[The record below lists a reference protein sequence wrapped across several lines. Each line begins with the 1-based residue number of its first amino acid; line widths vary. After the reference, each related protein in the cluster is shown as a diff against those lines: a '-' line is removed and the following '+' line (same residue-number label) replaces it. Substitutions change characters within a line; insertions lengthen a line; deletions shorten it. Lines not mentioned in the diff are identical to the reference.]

1 MSKRKITIINGPN
14 LNMLGERDPAVY
26 GTHSLDDIEK
36 ACHET
41 VNQYGFEVEFFQSN
55 HEGELVDFIQN
66 SREESDG
73 VIINPAAY
81 THTSVAI
88 RDALEILSCPIVE
101 LHLSNIYKREDFRH
115 KSYVSGIAD
124 GIISGF
130 GAYGY
135 VLAIEAMVNILD

>member
-41 VNQYGFEVEFFQSN
+41 ATQYGFDIEFFQSN

>member
-41 VNQYGFEVEFFQSN
+41 ATQYGFEVEFFQSN

>member
-41 VNQYGFEVEFFQSN
+41 ANQYGFEVEFFQSN

>member
-41 VNQYGFEVEFFQSN
+41 ATQYGFDIEFFQSN

-88 RDALEILSCPIVE
+88 RDAL
-101 LHLSNIYKREDFRH
+101 
-115 KSYVSGIAD
+115 
-124 GIISGF
+124 
-130 GAYGY
+130 
-135 VLAIEAMVNILD
+135 